1 MIMNQTLK
9 RLFIAEDQ
17 TILRD
22 LVCYVLKKSC
32 PNVKVIGTSGNGQEA
47 YQMCLE
53 MQPDILVLDIMLP
66 FLNGVEILRRLK
78 AKLPNLRV
86 LVFSEVCSRT
96 VIRQAIEAGVDGFIE
111 KDVELP
117 ELEKAIERVLMGET
131 YFGPRIAELMRKI
144 MSNPEEDQSLTNLT
158 SRERQVLQLIAEGHT
173 SKEIAQI
180 LQISYKTA
188 DTHRAN
194 IMEKL
199 DMHNV
204 AELTRFAISTGLTE
218 KLKAI

>member
-1 MIMNQTLK
+1 MNASNK
-9 RLFIAEDQ
+9 RVFIAEDQ

-22 LVCYVLKKSC
+22 LIRRVLENY
-32 PNVKVIGTSGNGQEA
+32 PQVTVVGTSGDGQEA
-47 YQMCLE
+47 YQECLE
-53 MQPDILVLDIMLP
+53 LQPDVIILDIMLP
-66 FLNGVEILRRLK
+66 YLNGVEVLRRLK
-78 AKLPNLRV
+78 TKSPQTRI
-86 LVFSEVCSRT
+86 LVFSEACSRN
-96 VIRQAIEAGVDGFIE
+96 VIKQAVEAGVDAFVE
-111 KDVELP
+111 KDVELS
-117 ELEKAIERVLMGET
+117 ELERAVDRVLVGET
-131 YFGPRIAELMRKI
+131 YFGPRVSDIMRRI
-144 MSNPEEDQSLTNLT
+144 MSNPDEDNSLHALT

-180 LQISYKTA
+180 LNISYKTA

-218 KLKAI
+218 KLRAV

>member
-22 LVCYVLKKSC
+22 LVCHVLKSC
-32 PNVKVIGTSGNGQEA
+32 QNVTVIGTSGNGQEA
-47 YQMCLE
+47 YQRCLE
-53 MQPDILVLDIMLP
+53 MQPDILILDIMLP
-66 FLNGVEILRRLK
+66 FLNGIEVLRRLK

-117 ELEKAIERVLMGET
+117 ELERAIERVLSGET
-131 YFGPRIAELMRKI
+131 HFGPRIAELMRKI

-180 LQISYKTA
+180 LNISYKTA

-218 KLKAI
+218 KLKAV